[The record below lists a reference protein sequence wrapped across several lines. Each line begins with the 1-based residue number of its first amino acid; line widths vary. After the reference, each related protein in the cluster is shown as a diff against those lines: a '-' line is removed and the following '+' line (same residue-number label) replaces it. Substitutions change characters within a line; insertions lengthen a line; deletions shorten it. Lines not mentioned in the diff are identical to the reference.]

1 VVILKYSNGLILTNS
16 NLFKRLELKFQ
27 KVNKRFSIDFLI
39 KIDMFNLLT
48 KWIKEW
54 INEEN
59 HEKELSFFTYFCYV
73 QTFFS
78 FVYCTWVL

>member
-48 KWIKEW
+48 KWIKE
-54 INEEN
+54 
-59 HEKELSFFTYFCYV
+59 
-73 QTFFS
+73 
-78 FVYCTWVL
+78 